1 MPGPL
6 LAELSELTAT
16 SWLTAGAIALGS
28 ILLAVIVRRL
38 TKRRIRRVDTYNEL
52 VDVSGRLLV
61 VVILALGAFYTL
73 QALEVEIG
81 PLLGAFG
88 IGALFIAVGLQPLL
102 VNLVG
107 SVILQTRRPF
117 RRGDQIKTN
126 GYEGTVLDITATSTT
141 LLSYDG
147 ESIHVPNG
155 AVLSNPIINWTHER
169 VRRSTLPISVP
180 YGCHLPKVLRE
191 IGRAAREILA
201 DDNLPGAEALAVGF
215 GDHGINVEL
224 RYWHYSDQ
232 LEARVAL
239 SQVTVAVDMA
249 LRNIGVEIP
258 YPQVV
263 MHPAPKP
270 DDQAESSTDPS

>member
-6 LAELSELTAT
+6 LAQLSELTAAN
-16 SWLTAGAIALGS
+16 WLTAGAVALGS
-28 ILLAVIVRRL
+28 IVLAVIVRRL

-52 VDVSGRLLV
+52 IDVSGRALV
-61 VVILALGAFYTL
+61 VLLLALGGFYTL
-73 QALEVEIG
+73 RALKIEVG

-88 IGALFIAVGLQPLL
+88 IGALFVAVGLQPLL
-102 VNLVG
+102 INVVG

-117 RRGDQIKTN
+117 RRGDQIETN
-126 GYEGTVLDITATSTT
+126 GFSGTVLDITATSTT

-147 ESIHVPNG
+147 EAIHIPNG
-155 AVLSNPIINWTHER
+155 NVLGKPIVNWTHER

-180 YGCHLPKVLRE
+180 YGCNLPKVLRE

-201 DDNLPGAEALAVGF
+201 DDNLPGAEALAVGY

-232 LEARVAL
+232 LEARVAQ

-249 LRNIGVEIP
+249 LRAIGVEIP

-263 MHPAPKP
+263 IHAAPAPEV
-270 DDQAESSTDPS
+270 DTADE